1 MTASEKKG
9 SNPTHCTPNKEPNR
23 SIVASIRIY
32 LCKTVPPKGTLFQCH
47 HHKQVEKRKLQQHQE
62 SMTDDK
68 TSTTTTTTTIRIRDM
83 DCVVHKWNVDD
94 DSSTERIKGI
104 VVVYHGFL
112 AHGKYPTVK
121 YVAELLGS
129 KENGYGVLAVDLP
142 GHGLSPGLRGYI
154 PNSQIL
160 IDDGITIA
168 KSARKIIKDSITN
181 GDTSYVDTLKL
192 FLVGSSMGGAI
203 ALSVAQQMS
212 TSTKQ
217 KGGEAGGGGGDESI
231 DGVILLAPMLQL
243 NVSDIEHTLLTGLSW
258 ILPTLAVI
266 PSSATSDEKQY
277 RDITKREECSNDTL
291 TISGS
296 KLRIGSALSCVDI
309 TKYIQSQFTQIR
321 VPYLL
326 QIATEDVVVKN
337 DGSYK
342 LYQETP
348 ITTDKTMKEY
358 PALHGLLCEPKPLLD
373 TIQNDIVSW
382 IQQRT

>member
-1 MTASEKKG
+1 MAED
-9 SNPTHCTPNKEPNR
+9 N
-23 SIVASIRIY
+23 
-32 LCKTVPPKGTLFQCH
+32 
-47 HHKQVEKRKLQQHQE
+47 
-62 SMTDDK
+62 
-68 TSTTTTTTTIRIRDM
+68 TSTSTATTTTTIRIRDM

-94 DSSTERIKGI
+94 SSAKLKGI

-129 KENGYGVLAVDLP
+129 KGYGVLAVDFP

-168 KSARKIIKDSITN
+168 KSARTIVKDSIGKGAGGN
-181 GDTSYVDTLKL
+181 SDTSYVNTLKL

-203 ALSVAQQMS
+203 ALSVAQQM
-212 TSTKQ
+212 TSSKSN
-217 KGGEAGGGGGDESI
+217 GGGDDKTESI

-258 ILPTLAVI
+258 ILPTLQVI

-277 RDITKREECSNDTL
+277 RDPTKREECSQDKL

-296 KLRIGSALSCVDI
+296 KLRIGSALSCVDL
-309 TKYIQSQFTQIR
+309 TKYIQSQFKNIQ
-321 VPYLL
+321 VPYLVL
-326 QIATEDVVVKN
+326 VATEDVVVKN
-337 DGSYK
+337 AGSYK
-342 LYQETP
+342 LYDQTP
-348 ITTDKTMKEY
+348 TTTDKTMKEY
-358 PALHGLLCEPKPLLD
+358 KALHGLLCEPKPLVD

>member
-1 MTASEKKG
+1 MTED
-9 SNPTHCTPNKEPNR
+9 N
-23 SIVASIRIY
+23 
-32 LCKTVPPKGTLFQCH
+32 
-47 HHKQVEKRKLQQHQE
+47 
-62 SMTDDK
+62 
-68 TSTTTTTTTIRIRDM
+68 TTTTTIRIRDM
-83 DCVVHKWNVDD
+83 DCVVHKWNVDGD
-94 DSSTERIKGI
+94 ATERIKGI
-104 VVVYHGFL
+104 VIVYHGFL

-129 KENGYGVLAVDLP
+129 KGYGVIAVDLP

-168 KSARKIIKDSITN
+168 KNARQIIKESISITEGN
-181 GDTSYVDTLKL
+181 DASYVDTLKL

-212 TSTKQ
+212 TSSMEQ
-217 KGGEAGGGGGDESI
+217 KEGGEAGDGGGGGESI

-277 RDITKREECSNDTL
+277 RDLTKREECSNDTL

-309 TKYIQSQFTQIR
+309 TKYIQSQFTQIK

-326 QIATEDVVVKN
+326 QIATEDVVIKN

-342 LYQETP
+342 LYEETP
-348 ITTDKTMKEY
+348 TTTDKTMKEY
-358 PALHGLLCEPKPLLD
+358 PALHGLLCEPKPLVD

>member
-1 MTASEKKG
+1 MAED
-9 SNPTHCTPNKEPNR
+9 N
-23 SIVASIRIY
+23 
-32 LCKTVPPKGTLFQCH
+32 
-47 HHKQVEKRKLQQHQE
+47 
-62 SMTDDK
+62 
-68 TSTTTTTTTIRIRDM
+68 TSTSTATTTTTTIRIRDM

-94 DSSTERIKGI
+94 SSAKLKGI

-129 KENGYGVLAVDLP
+129 KGYGVLAVDFP

-168 KSARKIIKDSITN
+168 KSARTIVKDSISKRAGGN
-181 GDTSYVDTLKL
+181 ADTSYVDTLKL

-203 ALSVAQQMS
+203 ALSVAQQM
-212 TSTKQ
+212 TSSDSK
-217 KGGEAGGGGGDESI
+217 EEGDDKTESI

-258 ILPTLAVI
+258 ILPTLQVI

-277 RDITKREECSNDTL
+277 RDPTKREECSNDKL

-296 KLRIGSALSCVDI
+296 KLRIGSALSCVDL
-309 TKYIQSQFTQIR
+309 TKYIQSQFSKIT

-326 QIATEDVVVKN
+326 LVATEDVVVKN
-337 DGSYK
+337 AGSYK
-342 LYQETP
+342 LYDQTP
-348 ITTDKTMKEY
+348 PSTDKTMKEY
-358 PALHGLLCEPKPLLD
+358 KALHGLLCEPKPLVD